1 MNALDDDIRTVLHR
15 QSDAMHVP
23 SRPPIDDLALT
34 TVSTLPPR
42 AERRW
47 LLPAAAV
54 VLVAVGGIAIAQR
67 QTTGEPKQTN
77 TAEQPAAPAF
87 SFETPT
93 VRLTAE
99 QIEVLVGDEV
109 SVPVATDVDSDPGN
123 VEYTTLELTWN
134 DGSKEQRLNISFAS
148 DGTSWW
154 AHTIRTYDANGEWI
168 DSPMGQRWFTSPIGQ
183 AWSGDLDLPN
193 LRITGMTIQAFLRP
207 ASCDNP
213 TSPIAVIAAY
223 PTIEGIAGN
232 GFGGRIDL
240 IDTSTCT
247 PIDPTP
253 YTFTA
258 TSADPTVAEVLV
270 HDQLF
275 GSTTTIVGDAP
286 AASEASGP
294 GMFGRFDLA
303 FRNAGETTVQVTVT
317 DSTGTIIGTVTTPVV
332 VRPPD
337 SSVDASP
344 DTTAVQTGVD
354 LVPAGSVVCVI
365 AGASERTARLC
376 ADELGGAVVISTL
389 TSADSFVMPV
399 DPNNPDHLTAT
410 ANLSNLLG
418 VAVRTLDT
426 SWLPTLAT
434 DQTQL
439 TYLVL
444 GTDEGPYAS

>member
-1 MNALDDDIRTVLHR
+1 MNALGDDIRTVLHR

-23 SRPPIDDLALT
+23 TRPSIDDLTLT
-34 TVSTLPPR
+34 KVTTLPPH
-42 AERRW
+42 ADRRW
-47 LLPAAAV
+47 LLPAAAAL
-54 VLVAVGGIAIAQR
+54 LVAVGGLAIA
-67 QTTGEPKQTN
+67 QTTGEPNQTN
-77 TAEQPAAPAF
+77 SAEQPAATAF

-99 QIEVLVGDEV
+99 QIEVLVGNEV

-123 VEYTTLELTWN
+123 AEYTTLELIWN
-134 DGSKEQRLNISFAS
+134 DGSKEQRLNVSFAS

-154 AHTIRTYDANGEWI
+154 ASTISTYDANGEWI
-168 DSPMGQRWFTSPIGQ
+168 DSRAGQRWFTSPLGQ
-183 AWSGDLDLPN
+183 AWTGDLDLPN
-193 LRITGMTIQAFLRP
+193 VRISGMTIEAFLRP

-223 PTIEGIAGN
+223 PAIDGVAGT

-240 IDTSTCT
+240 IDTSSCT
-247 PIDPTP
+247 AIDPTL

-258 TSADPTVAEVLV
+258 TSADPTVAEVV
-270 HDQLF
+270 DQ
-275 GSTTTIVGDAP
+275 SPVSPTTVVGDAT
-286 AASEASGP
+286 AATQPSEAE
-294 GMFGRFDLA
+294 MFGLFNLA
-303 FRNAGETTVQVTVT
+303 FRSAGETTIQLTVT
-317 DSTGTIIGTVTTPVV
+317 DSAGTIIGTVTTPVV

-337 SSVDASP
+337 SSTDASP
-344 DTTAVQTGVD
+344 VTTAVQTGVESI
-354 LVPAGSVVCVI
+354 PTGSVICVI
-365 AGASERTARLC
+365 AGASEHTARLC
-376 ADELGGAVVISTL
+376 ADELGGAIVTSTL

-399 DPNNPDHLTAT
+399 DPNTPDHLTAT
-410 ANLSNLLG
+410 ANVSNLLG